1 MPFEV
6 MLKMKKLLIFGILCL
21 MALPINAQRCAVLDF
36 QIGTGVTEEEIDGLT
51 YNFRA
56 NFSVDGFRIIPKEPM
71 YNAIAQLG
79 FNRTDMTQQQVIK
92 LGRYLEAKLIVVGTM
107 NKFMDEY
114 SVDIRALDV
123 ASGITC
129 ASEGITFEKR
139 DYRQKMEQLAARLGE
154 KLASLT
160 DSGTSVSSSS
170 RSSQS
175 STSTGY
181 SKPATS
187 GSINGHDWVDLGLS
201 VKWATC
207 NVGASLPSL
216 YGNYYAW
223 GETSTKGDYSSRMYN
238 NPSYDTASANWG
250 GTWRM
255 PTDDEWTELR
265 TKCTWTWTT
274 QNGVY
279 GRKVTGPNGNSIFL
293 PAAGG
298 RNGTS
303 LYDAGSY
310 GYYWSSSLYESLSD
324 SARGVYFGSGGVN
337 RGIDDRYY
345 GLSVRPV
352 Q

>member
-1 MPFEV
+1 
-6 MLKMKKLLIFGILCL
+6 MLKMKKLLIIGILCL
-21 MALPINAQRCAVLDF
+21 MALPIKAQRCAVLDF

-181 SKPATS
+181 SKPATT

-223 GETSTKGDYSSRMYN
+223 GETYTKGDYSSGTYN

-255 PTDDEWTELR
+255 PTDAEWTELR
-265 TKCTWTWTT
+265 TKCKWTWSG
-274 QNGVY
+274 NGY
-279 GRKVTGPNGNSIFL
+279 KVTGPNGNSIFL
-293 PAAGG
+293 PAAGFRTG
-298 RNGTS
+298 SSRYG
-303 LYDAGSY
+303 AGSG
-310 GYYWSSSLYESLSD
+310 GYYWSSSL
-324 SARGVYFGSGGVN
+324 SAGNPNDAWLVLFISGGVN
-337 RGIDDRYY
+337 GSSGYRCY
-345 GLSVRPV
+345 GFSVRPV
-352 Q
+352 SE